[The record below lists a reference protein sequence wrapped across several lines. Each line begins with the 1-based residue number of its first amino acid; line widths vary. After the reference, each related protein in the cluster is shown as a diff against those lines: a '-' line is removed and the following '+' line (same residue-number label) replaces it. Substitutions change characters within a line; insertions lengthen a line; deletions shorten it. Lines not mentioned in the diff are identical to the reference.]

1 MIPNLETN
9 SFHSFYFKIEPL
21 SIQSGWAESSTP
33 RDIRGA
39 ATGERGKPPK
49 GIVMELRKHDIRKY
63 PPTSAL
69 LASSAGLGWSTIS
82 VELRSHGVSEV
93 PAFVPQ
99 HVEVCLVVAGN
110 SDGLVRRTAAG
121 LCQEA
126 MPTTG
131 AIWLSPAGD
140 SKGIEITAP
149 IPQTMHLYLPTAL
162 FDRLKDDFNLPVAP
176 AQSIRHAGGIG
187 DDVIDH
193 IGRSILSEVDAETAA
208 SRVYVEAA
216 SLTLA
221 ARLLQKHCD
230 SGACASTESS
240 AHSLDHT
247 RLHRVLDYIVANIG
261 DDITL
266 VNLARIAGYSPF
278 HFARKFTL
286 AMGIPP
292 HRYISRMRLE
302 KAMAEL
308 AAGKLPLA
316 EIALNAH
323 FSSQASFTRAFHR
336 ATGMTPKEYRRR
348 RL

>member
-1 MIPNLETN
+1 
-9 SFHSFYFKIEPL
+9 
-21 SIQSGWAESSTP
+21 
-33 RDIRGA
+33 
-39 ATGERGKPPK
+39 
-49 GIVMELRKHDIRKY
+49 MELQTHGVRKF

-82 VELRSHGVSEV
+82 AELRSNGVNEA
-93 PAFVPQ
+93 PAIVPQ
-99 HVEVCLVVAGN
+99 HVEICLVVAGN
-110 SDGLVRRTAAG
+110 EDSLVRRTGAG
-121 LCQEA
+121 FCQEA
-126 MPTTG
+126 MPKTG
-131 AIWLSPAGD
+131 AIWLSPAGVG
-140 SKGIEITAP
+140 KEIVVTAP

-176 AQSIRHAGGIG
+176 AHSIRHAVGIG
-187 DDVIDH
+187 DDVIDQ
-193 IGRSILSEVDAETAA
+193 IGRSILSELTVETAA

-230 SGACASTESS
+230 SGACAPTESS
-240 AHSLDHT
+240 AHSLDHV
-247 RLHRVLDYIVANIG
+247 RLRRVLDYIAANIE
-261 DDITL
+261 DNITL
-266 VNLARIAGYSPF
+266 VNLAGISGYSTF
-278 HFARKFTL
+278 HFARKFAL
-286 AMGIPP
+286 AMGVPP
-292 HRYISRMRLE
+292 HRYISGIRME

-336 ATGMTPKEYRRR
+336 TTGMTPKEYRYR

>member
-1 MIPNLETN
+1 MKLQT
-9 SFHSFYFKIEPL
+9 H
-21 SIQSGWAESSTP
+21 G
-33 RDIRGA
+33 
-39 ATGERGKPPK
+39 
-49 GIVMELRKHDIRKY
+49 VRKY

-69 LASSAGLGWSTIS
+69 LATSAGLGWSTIS
-82 VELRSHGVSEV
+82 VELRSHGVIEA
-93 PAFVPQ
+93 PAIVPQ
-99 HVEVCLVVAGN
+99 HVEICLVVAGN
-110 SDGLVRRTAAG
+110 KDGLVRRTGAG
-121 LCQEA
+121 FCQEA
-126 MPTTG
+126 MPNTG
-131 AIWLSPAGD
+131 AIWLSPAGIG
-140 SKGIEITAP
+140 KEIVITAP

-176 AQSIRHAGGIG
+176 AHSIRHAVGIG

-193 IGRSILSEVDAETAA
+193 IGRSILSELTVQTAA
-208 SRVYVEAA
+208 GRVYVEAA

-230 SGACASTESS
+230 SGAYASSESS
-240 AHSLDHT
+240 AHSLDHI
-247 RLHRVLDYIVANIG
+247 RLRRVLDYIAANIG
-261 DDITL
+261 DDISL
-266 VNLARIAGYSPF
+266 VNLAGIAGYSTF

-292 HRYISRMRLE
+292 HRYISRIRLE
-302 KAMAEL
+302 KAMVEL

-336 ATGMTPKEYRRR
+336 ATGMTPKEYQRR